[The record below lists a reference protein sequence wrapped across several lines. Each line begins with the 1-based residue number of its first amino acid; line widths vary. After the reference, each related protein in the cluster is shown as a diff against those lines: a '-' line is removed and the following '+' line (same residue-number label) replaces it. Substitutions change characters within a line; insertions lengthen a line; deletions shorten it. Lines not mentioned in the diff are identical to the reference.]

1 MEKSSDSTFVIFILE
16 ISKFRIIGCFTFG
29 RSKYWPTPFFRTL
42 FGHAPSPPPPPP
54 KWGWKKQMKKILFG
68 FGFVWKK
75 FCSPFHFMRK
85 ILHLF
90 FFFFSILYPS
100 IYKRLISTLDTPI
113 FRREFHPSNGFFE
126 YIQKKILVILVLGL
140 LKHISK

>member
-1 MEKSSDSTFVIFILE
+1 MIRLSLFLY
-16 ISKFRIIGCFTFG
+16 SKFRNSELSAVLHLVVPNID
-29 RSKYWPTPFFRTL
+29 PHPFF
-42 FGHAPSPPPPPP
+42 GPCSVMPPPPPPPPP